1 MNASKL
7 QRGPSWDSS
16 TPSTSNGTAPIS
28 RATRDT
34 SSGDTNR
41 NSASLSMKRSIS
53 QGHAIR
59 SILGRSRVTHFIPTS
74 SERSCALLAKERVQ
88 IVQHRGSAFYSCV
101 IVVVCLDDPAD
112 ESRDPGS
119 LGAIELLVL
128 AVDVVHDF
136 ADRAE
141 CHASQTE
148 LANKRL
154 KRAVLSDVRV
164 FGIEHVESK
173 LATFRFVSA
182 RRNELESRL
191 HIYESAN
198 QPRARDAI
206 YMHVLTSDPGS
217 PGLNL
222 VDSLYRSIL
231 DPAKPSFGF

>member
-16 TPSTSNGTAPIS
+16 TPSTSNGMAPVS
-28 RATRDT
+28 RATRAT
-34 SSGDTNR
+34 SPGATNR

-59 SILGRSRVTHFIPTS
+59 SILGRSRVTHFILTS

-88 IVQHRGSAFYSCV
+88 VVQHRGSAFYSCV
-101 IVVVCLDDPAD
+101 IIFVCLDDPAD
-112 ESRDPGS
+112 ESRNSCG
-119 LGAIELLVL
+119 LGAIELLVF
-128 AVDVVHDF
+128 AVDVVHYF
-136 ADRAE
+136 AERAE
-141 CHASQTE
+141 CGVAYTE

-154 KRAVLSDVRV
+154 KRAVLADMRV
-164 FGIEHVESK
+164 FGFEHVESK
-173 LATFRFVSA
+173 LATFRLVSA

-198 QPRARDAI
+198 QPGARDAI

-217 PGLNL
+217 PGRNL
-222 VDSLYRSIL
+222 V
-231 DPAKPSFGF
+231 